1 VSERTERTIDTA
13 RIHSRPLLDVCG
25 LHVEFPTPTGV
36 IEAVAGVSFSVAAG
50 ETVAVV
56 GESGSGKS
64 VSSLAVLGL
73 LGGGRVT
80 GGSVRFRD
88 EELVGAGPE
97 RLRRLRGA
105 EIAMVFQNPMSSLD
119 PLFTVGDQIGE
130 ALRAHRPLSRRGART
145 RAVELLREVG
155 LPDPQ
160 RRVRS
165 YPHELSG
172 GQQQRVMVAMALA
185 CEPALLIADEPTT
198 ALDVTVEAQILAL
211 LRRMQRD
218 HDTALLFITHDMGV
232 VAEMADRVLVMYA
245 GRVVEQGP
253 VAEVLR
259 APRNPYTRALIDSI
273 PTPTTPRDVPMPA
286 IAGNVP
292 HPSAMPDG
300 CRFHPRC
307 PSVFD
312 RCTAS
317 EPQLYDLGPGRS
329 SRCWLH
335 DVPAEVAGV

>member
-1 VSERTERTIDTA
+1 MSA
-13 RIHSRPLLDVCG
+13 PLLDVRD
-25 LHVEFPTPTGV
+25 LAVRFPTPTGP
-36 IEAVAGVSFSVAAG
+36 IEAVSGVSFTVHPG
-50 ETVAVV
+50 ETLAVV

-80 GGSVRFRD
+80 AGSIRFRG
-88 EELVGAGPE
+88 EELVGADRE

-105 EIAMVFQNPMSSLD
+105 EIAMIFQNPMSSLD
-119 PLFTVGDQIGE
+119 PLFTVGDQIAE
-130 ALRAHRPLSRRGART
+130 ALRIHRPVSRRDARR
-145 RAVELLREVG
+145 RAVELLTEVG
-155 LPDPQ
+155 LPDPA

-165 YPHELSG
+165 HPHELSG
-172 GQQQRVMVAMALA
+172 GQQQRVMIAMALA

-198 ALDVTVEAQILAL
+198 ALDVTVEAQILEL

-218 HDTALLFITHDMGV
+218 HGTALLFVTHDMGV

-245 GRVVEQGP
+245 GKVVEQGA
-253 VAEVLR
+253 VGDVLR
-259 APRNPYTRALIDSI
+259 DPRNPYTRALIESI
-273 PTPTTPRDVPMPA
+273 PTPDTPRDLPMPA

-292 HPSAMPDG
+292 HPSDLPGG

-307 PSVFD
+307 PSVLD
-312 RCTAS
+312 RCGTD
-317 EPQLYDLGPGRS
+317 EPPLVDLGPGRT

-335 DVPAEVAGV
+335 VGGQHVGAGEVSRVG

>member
-1 VSERTERTIDTA
+1 MPSP
-13 RIHSRPLLDVCG
+13 PLLAVDDLRVR
-25 LHVEFPTPTGV
+25 FPAPTGA
-36 IEAVAGVSFSVAAG
+36 IEAVAGVSFTVAAG
-50 ETVAVV
+50 ETLAVV

-80 GGSVRFRD
+80 AGSIRFAG
-88 EELVGAGPE
+88 EELVGADPE

-119 PLFTVGDQIGE
+119 PLFTIGDQVAE
-130 ALRAHRPLSRRGART
+130 ALRAHRPLTRKEARRRV
-145 RAVELLREVG
+145 VELLREVG
-155 LPDPQ
+155 LPDPE
-160 RRVRS
+160 RRARA

-172 GQQQRVMVAMALA
+172 GQQQRVMVAIALA

-211 LRRMQRD
+211 LRRMQRE
-218 HDTALLFITHDMGV
+218 HGTALLFITHDMGV
-232 VAEMADRVLVMYA
+232 VAEMADQVLVMYA

-253 VAEVLR
+253 VAEVLHS
-259 APRNPYTRALIDSI
+259 PRNPYTRALIDSI

-286 IAGNVP
+286 IAGSVP
-292 HPSAMPDG
+292 HPSEMPAG

-307 PSVFD
+307 PSVLD
-312 RCTAS
+312 RCATG

-335 DVPAEVAGV
+335 EVEVPVGVEVSGVR

>member
-1 VSERTERTIDTA
+1 MSP
-13 RIHSRPLLDVCG
+13 PLLDVHD
-25 LHVEFPTPTGV
+25 LSVRFPTPSGP
-36 IEAVAGVSFSVAAG
+36 IEAVSGVSFRVTAG
-50 ETVAVV
+50 ETLAVV

-80 GGSVRFRD
+80 AGSIRFQG
-88 EELVGAGPE
+88 EELVGAGAE

-105 EIAMVFQNPMSSLD
+105 EIAMIFQNPMSSLD
-119 PLFTVGDQIGE
+119 PLFTVGDQIAE
-130 ALRAHRPLSRRGART
+130 ALRIHRPVSRRDARR
-145 RAVELLREVG
+145 RAVELLTEVG
-155 LPDPQ
+155 LPDPA

-172 GQQQRVMVAMALA
+172 GQQQRVMIAMALA

-198 ALDVTVEAQILAL
+198 ALDVTVEAQILEL

-218 HDTALLFITHDMGV
+218 HGTALLFVTHDMGV

-245 GRVVEQGP
+245 GRVVEQGA
-253 VAEVLR
+253 VDDVLR
-259 APRNPYTRALIDSI
+259 DPRNPYTRALIGSI
-273 PTPTTPRDVPMPA
+273 PTPTTPRDLPMPA

-292 HPSAMPDG
+292 HPSDLPGG

-307 PSVFD
+307 PSVLD
-312 RCTAS
+312 RCATD
-317 EPQLYDLGPGRS
+317 EPPLHDLGPGRT
-329 SRCWLH
+329 SRCWQH
-335 DVPAEVAGV
+335 VSAGEVARAG

>member
-1 VSERTERTIDTA
+1 VPTVPSP
-13 RIHSRPLLDVCG
+13 PLLEVRD
-25 LHVEFPTPTGV
+25 LHVQFPTPTGA
-36 IEAVAGVSFSVAAG
+36 IEAVGGVSFAVAAG
-50 ETVAVV
+50 DTVAVV

-80 GGSVRFRD
+80 AGSIRYSGQ
-88 EELVGAGPE
+88 ELVGADPE

-105 EIAMVFQNPMSSLD
+105 EIAMVFQNPMSALD
-119 PLFTVGDQIGE
+119 PLFTIGDQVAE
-130 ALRAHRPLSRRGART
+130 ALRAHRALART
-145 RAVELLREVG
+145 DARRRVVELLREVG
-155 LPDPQ
+155 LPDPE
-160 RRVRS
+160 RRARA

-172 GQQQRVMVAMALA
+172 GQQQRVVVAIALA

-211 LRRMQRD
+211 LRRMQRE
-218 HDTALLFITHDMGV
+218 HGTALLFITHDMGV
-232 VAEMADRVLVMYA
+232 VTEMADRVLVMYA

-273 PTPTTPRDVPMPA
+273 PTPSTPRDAPMPA

-292 HPSAMPDG
+292 HPSEMPAG

-312 RCTAS
+312 RCATG
-317 EPQLYDLGPGRS
+317 EPKLYDLGPGRS
-329 SRCWLH
+329 SRCWRH
-335 DVPAEVAGV
+335 EVDAPVEREVSGAR

>member
-1 VSERTERTIDTA
+1 MSP
-13 RIHSRPLLDVCG
+13 PLLDVRD
-25 LHVEFPTPTGV
+25 LAVRFPTPSGPV
-36 IEAVAGVSFSVAAG
+36 EAVSGVSFRVSAG
-50 ETVAVV
+50 ETLAVV

-80 GGSVRFRD
+80 GGSIRFRG
-88 EELVGAGPE
+88 EELVGADPE

-105 EIAMVFQNPMSSLD
+105 DIAMIFQNPMSSLD
-119 PLFTVGDQIGE
+119 PLFPAGDQVAE
-130 ALRAHRPLSRRGART
+130 ALRVHRSISRRDARR
-145 RAVELLREVG
+145 RAVELLAEVG

-172 GQQQRVMVAMALA
+172 GQQQRVMIAMALA

-198 ALDVTVEAQILAL
+198 ALDVTVQAQILEL

-218 HDTALLFITHDMGV
+218 HGTALLFVTHDMGV

-245 GRVVEQGP
+245 GQVVEQGA
-253 VAEVLR
+253 VDDVLR
-259 APRNPYTRALIDSI
+259 RPRNPYTRALIESI
-273 PTPTTPRDVPMPA
+273 PTPATPRDLPMPA
-286 IAGNVP
+286 IGGNVP
-292 HPSAMPDG
+292 HPSDLPGG

-307 PSVFD
+307 PSVLD
-312 RCTAS
+312 RCATDD
-317 EPQLYDLGPGRS
+317 PPLLDLGPGRT
-329 SRCWLH
+329 SRCWRH
-335 DVPAEVAGV
+335 ERATEVAGVG

>member
-1 VSERTERTIDTA
+1 MPDPSPP
-13 RIHSRPLLDVCG
+13 PLLDVRD
-25 LHVEFPTPTGV
+25 LAVRFPAPTGP
-36 IEAVAGVSFSVAAG
+36 IEAVSGVSFTVHAG
-50 ETVAVV
+50 ETLAVV

-80 GGSVRFRD
+80 AGSIRFRGED
-88 EELVGAGPE
+88 LVGAEPE

-105 EIAMVFQNPMSSLD
+105 EIAMIFQNPMSSLD
-119 PLFTVGDQIGE
+119 PLFTVGDQIAE
-130 ALRAHRPLSRRGART
+130 ALRIHRPISRRDARR
-145 RAVELLREVG
+145 RAVELLTEVG
-155 LPDPQ
+155 LPDPA

-172 GQQQRVMVAMALA
+172 GQQQRVMIAMALA

-198 ALDVTVEAQILAL
+198 ALDVTVEAQILEL

-218 HDTALLFITHDMGV
+218 HGTALLFVTHDMGV

-245 GRVVEQGP
+245 GKVVEQGA
-253 VAEVLR
+253 VHDVLR
-259 APRNPYTRALIDSI
+259 NPRNPYTRALIESI
-273 PTPTTPRDVPMPA
+273 PTPATPRDLPMPA

-292 HPSAMPDG
+292 HPSALPGG

-307 PSVFD
+307 PSALA
-312 RCTAS
+312 RCATD
-317 EPQLYDLGPGRS
+317 EPPLVDLGPGRT
-329 SRCWLH
+329 SRCWQH
-335 DVPAEVAGV
+335 VGAGEVARVG